1 MLRILLAEDDANH
14 ATLARQALE
23 EEGHV
28 VTTVPDGRVALET
41 IAKEPFDLILL
52 DMRLPQV
59 DGREF
64 IGQVRAD
71 KTRLADI
78 PIVVLTGYGLRQ
90 HLDFFNRFGVRDYL
104 AKPYDCDELTT
115 IIRAYDHPAPGG
127 APHTPSVL

>member
-28 VTTVPDGRVALET
+28 VTTARDGRSALET
-41 IAKEPFDLILL
+41 ISKEPFDLVLL

-59 DGREF
+59 DGREL
-64 IGQVRAD
+64 IGRIR
-71 KTRLADI
+71 TNRTSYTDI

-90 HLDFFNRFGVRDYL
+90 HMDFFGRFGVRDYL
-104 AKPYDCDELTT
+104 AKPYDCDELAT
-115 IIRAYDHPAPGG
+115 IIRGYDHR
-127 APHTPSVL
+127 